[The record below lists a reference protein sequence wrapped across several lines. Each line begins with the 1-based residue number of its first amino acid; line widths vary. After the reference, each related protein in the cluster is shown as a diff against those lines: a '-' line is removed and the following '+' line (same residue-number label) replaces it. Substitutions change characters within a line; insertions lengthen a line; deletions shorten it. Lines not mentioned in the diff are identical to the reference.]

1 MIVTFDFDNTIW
13 CRGFD
18 PSEGI
23 FSRSCG
29 PDPAALSS
37 IRFWFN
43 KGASIHIVTSR
54 VNSNRSEVD
63 DFMMLH
69 GHMIKDVHFTNGVWK
84 SKLLAEL
91 GSELHHDDD
100 VEELAR
106 LDPRTR
112 GVLWKT
118 GWLDENDNV
127 CDPDDEK
134 FRFDKWV

>member
-1 MIVTFDFDNTIW
+1 
-13 CRGFD
+13 
-18 PSEGI
+18 
-23 FSRSCG
+23 
-29 PDPAALSS
+29 
-37 IRFWFN
+37 
-43 KGASIHIVTSR
+43 
-54 VNSNRSEVD
+54 
-63 DFMMLH
+63 
-69 GHMIKDVHFTNGVWK
+69 MIKDVHFTNGVWK